1 MVGIGIGG
9 RVGIWLGLALR
20 IEGQGG
26 MGGQRVGW
34 IIQYLPHLPILAIPM
49 RQHLIRLFSLRMK
62 VTHQKHAAE
71 MSENRTAFKCDCRYK
86 VMEAKAEVETHV
98 AAGEKLKGERE
109 KYKSLFHQY
118 AKERKLVMERLQV
131 RGHNRR
137 KQYTESKNRT

>member
-1 MVGIGIGG
+1 
-9 RVGIWLGLALR
+9 
-20 IEGQGG
+20 
-26 MGGQRVGW
+26 MGGLRVGW
-34 IIQYLPHLPILAIPM
+34 VIHFIFNTSPSLIGQHWIL
-49 RQHLIRLFSLRMK
+49 LFSLRMK

-71 MSENRTAFKCDCRYK
+71 MSENRTAFNCDCRYK

-131 RGHNRR
+131 
-137 KQYTESKNRT
+137 